1 MKEKIKAI
9 GESIKNFFG
18 KLGKKTMIALGVAL
32 GVLVILAIV
41 LVISLNNKDY
51 VVLLTGLS
59 TAETSSVVTYLQDN
73 GVTDYRMENNDTVLV
88 PKGQENALKAQLLL
102 AGYPKSGFFYDTYFD
117 NVGSLSTESERNV
130 AFLIALQEKIQ
141 AVIRSFDGVKD
152 ASVTIVQGEDRRYVL
167 DDSNV
172 VDATASVVVTL
183 PGGAQL
189 TDQQVQAIQNL
200 VARSV
205 KGLQIENVS
214 ITDSQGNLYLVDDEG
229 SASSSASDLKLR
241 LENQQSNKIR
251 ASVMQALV
259 PFFGEENISVSVN
272 CVVDV
277 SKRTIEST
285 TYQEPP
291 WAADGSTNGRGIIG
305 SRVYDYN
312 IIRGDDQTV
321 GGVAGTTTNS
331 DIPTY
336 MENQIQNGGDQ
347 EAVSASGQDD
357 YLVDTTKE
365 QRSNPAGVLTD
376 VMVAVSI
383 NSTTAG
389 VVNTNELETQVARAA
404 GITDEESDGRISILS
419 MPFYQA
425 DEGNLALP
433 ADFPPT
439 WMIYAAIGGG
449 VLFLLL
455 LVLILILRRRK
466 KKKGYQEEDMEGGV
480 MYVPMEDLAPAG
492 ADVMNIQTEK
502 SMELRKNIRDF
513 ADENP
518 EIAAQ
523 MVKTW
528 LKGGEENG

>member
-1 MKEKIKAI
+1 MKEKIKAF
-9 GESIKNFFG
+9 GEKVKNFFG
-18 KLGKKTMIALGVAL
+18 KLGKKTIIALGVAL
-32 GVLVILAIV
+32 GVLVIVAI
-41 LVISLNNKDY
+41 LVAVSLNNKDY

-59 TAETSSVVTYLQDN
+59 TTETSSVVTYLQDN
-73 GVTDYRMENNDTVLV
+73 GITDYRMENNDTVLV
-88 PKGQENALKAQLLL
+88 PKGQETALKAQLLM

-117 NVGSLSTESERNV
+117 NAGSLATESERNT
-130 AFLIALQEKIQ
+130 AFLVALQERME
-141 AVIRSFDGVKD
+141 AVIRCFDGVKD
-152 ASVTIVQGEDRRYVL
+152 AYVNIVQGEDRRYVL
-167 DDSNV
+167 DDSNMV
-172 VDATASVVVTL
+172 EASASVQVTMSSGTL
-183 PGGAQL
+183 L

-200 VARSV
+200 VAHSV
-205 KGLQIENVS
+205 QGLNIDNVS
-214 ITDSQGNLYLVDDEG
+214 ITDSLGNFYAAEDGDSATA
-229 SASSSASDLKLR
+229 SASELKLR

-251 ASVMQALV
+251 TSVMQALV
-259 PFFGEENISVSVN
+259 PFFGEENITVSVN

-277 SKRTIEST
+277 SKSTIEST
-285 TYQEPP
+285 TYQEPE

-336 MENQIQNGGDQ
+336 MEDQIQNGGDQ

-389 VVNTNELETQVARAA
+389 VVNTNELEIQVARAA

-419 MPFYQA
+419 MPFYQP
-425 DEGNLALP
+425 DDGNLTLP
-433 ADFPPT
+433 TNLFPD
-439 WMIYAAIGGG
+439 WVIYAAIGGG
-449 VLFLLL
+449 LLFLLL
-455 LVLILILRRRK
+455 LILILVLRRRK
-466 KKKGYQEEDMEGGV
+466 KKKGYQDEELEGV
-480 MYVPMEDLAPAG
+480 MYVPAEELVTAG
-492 ADVMNIQTEK
+492 ADVMSIQTEK

-513 ADENP
+513 ADDNP